1 MASARSPRGSAYG
14 WVGAEPSE
22 QTLAPLR
29 LRSQLA
35 LPAVWLGSAL
45 QRRRQEEE
53 EENSKGG
60 GWGPIGVVACV

>member
-1 MASARSPRGSAYG
+1 
-14 WVGAEPSE
+14 
-22 QTLAPLR
+22 
-29 LRSQLA
+29 
-35 LPAVWLGSAL
+35 LGSAL